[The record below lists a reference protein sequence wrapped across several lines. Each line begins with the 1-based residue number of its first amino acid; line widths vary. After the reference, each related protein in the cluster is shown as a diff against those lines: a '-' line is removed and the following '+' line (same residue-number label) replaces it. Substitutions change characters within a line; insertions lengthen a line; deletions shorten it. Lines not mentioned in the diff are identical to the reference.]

1 VFYLLRFY
9 LSFEN
14 TICQDY
20 VTEKAFNALKL
31 NTIPVG
37 QFRAPKTLKTGP
49 QFIINRNNAV
59 LPIWIRI
66 VFGQWI
72 QIRIEVLTASLAYP
86 SLQLASSLSMIS

>member
-1 VFYLLRFY
+1 LLRFY

-37 QFRAPKTLKTGP
+37 QFRAPKTLKTVP
-49 QFIINRNNAV
+49 QFILNRNNSV

-66 VFGQWI
+66 AFGQRI
-72 QIRIEVLTASLAYP
+72 RIRIEVGKKEPTTPCLTCLTYTAAF
-86 SLQLASSLSMIS
+86 